1 MKYSELLDRLQN
13 LIGYKPTAKEIS
25 DILNFSSERVYY
37 TRAQRDSS
45 FSFEEIDKIQ
55 KSYGIDLIATT
66 CSNSITIDYIHINP
80 SCGRGT
86 VVMDEADVTPVRIGK
101 EVIKDIWKVS
111 TPEVLKLFKAS
122 GDSMETTIEDGNILL
137 VDTSRTD
144 YHNGGIYVLTINND
158 WFVKRLRLKING
170 DLEIISDN
178 PKYDPEILKP
188 NTDIEINVVGRVIK
202 NLSRGL

>member
-1 MKYSELLDRLQN
+1 
-13 LIGYKPTAKEIS
+13 
-25 DILNFSSERVYY
+25 
-37 TRAQRDSS
+37 
-45 FSFEEIDKIQ
+45 
-55 KSYGIDLIATT
+55 
-66 CSNSITIDYIHINP
+66 
-80 SCGRGT
+80 
-86 VVMDEADVTPVRIGK
+86 
-101 EVIKDIWKVS
+101 
-111 TPEVLKLFKAS
+111 LKLFKAS
-122 GDSMETTIEDGNILL
+122 GDSMENTIEDGNILL

>member
-1 MKYSELLDRLQN
+1 MRHSVLLERLEKELGFTPKQTELGKILNVGYSTIGNRASRDSEYSLDEIEKLQKHYAIN
-13 LIGYKPTAKEIS
+13 LIGCS
-25 DILNFSSERVYY
+25 GG
-37 TRAQRDSS
+37 DSI
-45 FSFEEIDKIQ
+45 E
-55 KSYGIDLIATT
+55 
-66 CSNSITIDYIHINP
+66 IDYIHIAP

-122 GDSMETTIEDGNILL
+122 GDSMENTIEDGNILL